1 MLSRGR
7 TQLTAIFNLN
17 RKTADGRVSE
27 CSKPGTIDH
36 AQNLPFCVSFPCD
49 MKFTNYFHV
58 INGGQCS

>member
-1 MLSRGR
+1 MLIRGR
-7 TQLTAIFNLN
+7 TQLNAIFNLN

-36 AQNLPFCVSFPCD
+36 AQNLSFCVSFPRD
-49 MKFTNYFHV
+49 MKSTNYFHV

>member
-7 TQLTAIFNLN
+7 TQLNAIFNLN

-36 AQNLPFCVSFPCD
+36 AQNHPFSVAFPRD
-49 MKFTNYFHV
+49 LQFPKYFHV
-58 INGGQCS
+58 INSGQCS